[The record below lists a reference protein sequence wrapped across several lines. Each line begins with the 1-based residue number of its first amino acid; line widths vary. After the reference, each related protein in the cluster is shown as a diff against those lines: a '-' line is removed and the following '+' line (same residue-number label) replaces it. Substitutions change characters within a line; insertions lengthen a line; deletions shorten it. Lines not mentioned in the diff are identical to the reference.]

1 MNLNFNFI
9 DLQRKEII
17 FLTAKIIVVEQSD
30 VINELYAAY

>member
-9 DLQRKEII
+9 DLQLKEII